1 MAHLGHCSNDEL
13 TCLEMTIF
21 CPLKSN
27 GVAIVAPLPLLIS
40 CGILQEAKQRGRQML
55 LEVILFLFMV
65 GAFEALFKMRMFYAL
80 YAF

>member
-1 MAHLGHCSNDEL
+1 M
-13 TCLEMTIF
+13 
-21 CPLKSN
+21 
-27 GVAIVAPLPLLIS
+27 VAPLPLLIS